1 MKRGG
6 TVCGAV
12 SLTVIFCVLC
22 MAVFAALTFVTANRE
37 RVLSELDA
45 RRAAEFYR
53 ADADAT
59 RIAAALRNGERP
71 STVDTDGDSSST
83 AFPAD
88 TDGVTTDTG
97 NVTITDDGEQLY
109 LTIIEDEDGGA
120 DEIRY
125 TESDATNEIRYTETD
140 GGTIAEFSLPAGG
153 EQRLDVRLLLRGDAV
168 DVLQWKKV
176 YAGDWE
182 ANDTLTLADI
192 GDFLPLA
199 DIN

>member
-59 RIAAALRNGERP
+59 RITAALRNGERP
-71 STVDTDGDSSST
+71 STVDTD
-83 AFPAD
+83 
-88 TDGVTTDTG
+88 TDGATTDTG
-97 NVTITDDGEQLY
+97 NVTITDIDDA
-109 LTIIEDEDGGA
+109 IITDATA

-125 TESDATNEIRYTETD
+125 TETD
-140 GGTIAEFSLPAGG
+140 SGTIAEFSLPAGG

-176 YAGDWE
+176 YAGDWV
-182 ANDTLTLADI
+182 ADDTITLADI
-192 GDFLPLA
+192 GALA
-199 DIN
+199 EIN